1 MDILQTGFSLVYD
14 YGNAKFYETYNKQIS
29 LLRQSLLGNK
39 IDYAGSS
46 TTDPATKTFYKKV
59 QQYALALTALNIGFK
74 AILNKK
80 NDKTY
85 KDLEAKSLSIQENN
99 IKNNTKAES
108 EIKTYYDTDVPA
120 RKKQLEEAK
129 YKNWLG
135 DDTITNEQIEEKNK
149 KFSDSSYKPDEIS
162 KELKDSGFESN
173 INTFPKPG
181 EEIVGHNTENG
192 VKFVNRASFEVYDK
206 GKKEILFKGWSKFGK
221 PDPDKY
227 STPSNPMSDKVAR
240 MLEEYRKT
248 SPGSYKFFIEKLH
261 GKSVDGTFYTKNPI
275 QAGKTRIDYPNRMV
289 FPAYIM
295 AFNDS
300 YQAQW
305 SDYSFIGRGEKV
317 WIYQNTSRELTI
329 EFYMISDFSVDL
341 LNLAIEESRYNS
353 NPLIKASPDS
363 KWKANANLNA
373 NTFSSM
379 KDIVQNIKGVINPA
393 DTLAEI
399 KRLLPDWGLGAYPV
413 SSIINGNDSGFV
425 PGMISGTPE
434 MMWARLTFLAQ
445 CIYPWYR
452 KDGKL
457 KEQPFVRIRIGD
469 FIDSIAKIN
478 SLTLNEYNEFDID
491 LNPSVVGAIPMGV
504 RVVLSMSIVHEEE
517 PNSNYS
523 RFYWRKDFDIN
534 DQTYKPKSFQETSE
548 TLDGSL
554 DYSKDSEK
562 GSLNEGQASAEGGLS
577 KMEITRQ
584 EALGTFNNSLK
595 GMQTAISSSSVSSF
609 AKSEAIKNSLLSAKR
624 FLETKNQNEATKL
637 KNISDEDTLAATSMI
652 SSAVQTKKEDQLP
665 VDPLITNS
673 KKRKLFG

>member
-120 RKKQLEEAK
+120 RKKQLEETK

-341 LNLAIEESRYNS
+341 LNLAIEESRYNN

-523 RFYWRKDFDIN
+523 RFYWRKLIN
-534 DQTYKPKSFQETSE
+534 PKVF
-548 TLDGSL
+548 
-554 DYSKDSEK
+554 K
-562 GSLNEGQASAEGGLS
+562 
-577 KMEITRQ
+577 
-584 EALGTFNNSLK
+584 
-595 GMQTAISSSSVSSF
+595 
-609 AKSEAIKNSLLSAKR
+609 
-624 FLETKNQNEATKL
+624 KL
-637 KNISDEDTLAATSMI
+637 
-652 SSAVQTKKEDQLP
+652 P
-665 VDPLITNS
+665 
-673 KKRKLFG
+673 KL

>member
-120 RKKQLEEAK
+120 RKKQLEETK

-363 KWKANANLNA
+363 KWKANTNLNA